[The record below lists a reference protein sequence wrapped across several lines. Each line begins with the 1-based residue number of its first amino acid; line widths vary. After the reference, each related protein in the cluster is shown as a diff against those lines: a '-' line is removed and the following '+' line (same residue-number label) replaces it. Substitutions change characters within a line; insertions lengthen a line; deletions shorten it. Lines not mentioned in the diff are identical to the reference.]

1 MTEVWTG
8 RKSQWSS
15 ETSGFESV
23 AAMQVW
29 CEKVAHSEPILFG
42 HLLVPVEE
50 GQLVRF
56 HSQFGDVQW
65 RSISELSSPE
75 KKALRWDYHK
85 WKARVSEDIDSE
97 RRPIGF
103 TIPGSNGLASS
114 APFKPAHVKLFL
126 GKKKNGD
133 EVWSLVWGMN
143 LDNEKENF
151 LPSYASRKSTISAGG
166 GGERDSLED
175 RSSSG
180 DKFRPP
186 IKEPAKEAAAPVT
199 LDVSELTHQRHR
211 ESDFQLW
218 FLRNRK
224 WVAAVAFGTL
234 ILGVLKMVL
243 RP

>member
-1 MTEVWTG
+1 M
-8 RKSQWSS
+8 
-15 ETSGFESV
+15 
-23 AAMQVW
+23 
-29 CEKVAHSEPILFG
+29 
-42 HLLVPVEE
+42 
-50 GQLVRF
+50 
-56 HSQFGDVQW
+56 
-65 RSISELSSPE
+65 
-75 KKALRWDYHK
+75 
-85 WKARVSEDIDSE
+85 
-97 RRPIGF
+97 
-103 TIPGSNGLASS
+103 
-114 APFKPAHVKLFL
+114 
-126 GKKKNGD
+126 
-133 EVWSLVWGMN
+133 
-143 LDNEKENF
+143 
-151 LPSYASRKSTISAGG
+151 PSYASRKSTISAGG